1 MRYLSLL
8 ILIIIIFQGLDTAFA
23 EDSRYRVEIIVL
35 THLGHDQEGR
45 EVRKLND
52 FSSAMDFL
60 QPPPEDTEDIEAAA
74 APAEVAPLSDETSDA
89 STDEALLPV
98 IEEDPWSVVTHVEQM
113 GPEMQEAW
121 RRLRLSAP
129 FRPLQYLAWEQGSN
143 PPFPL
148 LRVHDLEAVLVED
161 PWADERLLREAAEGS
176 AVFGDTAASSEQ
188 PGFENDEEEA
198 LPDPIAYYRLDGTVS
213 LTRSRFLH
221 LAMAV
226 EWREP
231 LFDEAVANAP
241 TPLPSIPGE
250 PPPQPLPSSFLI
262 HRLEQSRPVR
272 TGRMEYFDGPVLG
285 VLAWVSDISD
295 TVVVEPAE

>member
-1 MRYLSLL
+1 MRYITLL
-8 ILIIIIFQGLDTAFA
+8 ILSVTLLQGLESACA
-23 EDSRYRVEIIVL
+23 EDGRYRVEIIVL

-45 EVRKLND
+45 QVSRLND
-52 FSSAMDFL
+52 YSSAVDFL
-60 QPPPEDTEDIEAAA
+60 QPPADDSEVTESPAEPEAAA
-74 APAEVAPLSDETSDA
+74 VEPDDEN
-89 STDEALLPV
+89 TDESLLPV
-98 IEEDPWSVVTHVEQM
+98 AEEDPWNVVTHVEQM

-129 FRPLQYLAWEQGSN
+129 FKPLQYLAWEQGSN

-148 LRVHDLEAVLVED
+148 LRIHDLETVLVED
-161 PWADERLLREAAEGS
+161 PWAEERLLQAAEENTGG
-176 AVFGDTAASSEQ
+176 FGDAVATAGQA
-188 PGFENDEEEA
+188 GFGDEDAEA

-221 LAMAV
+221 LSMAI

-231 LFDEAVANAP
+231 LFDEALVNAP
-241 TPLPSIPGE
+241 ALPPSTAGEPLSPPLPSA
-250 PPPQPLPSSFLI
+250 FLV

-272 TGRMEYFDGPVLG
+272 SGRMEYFDGPVLG

-295 TVVVEPAE
+295 TVVVESVE

>member
-1 MRYLSLL
+1 MRYVTIL
-8 ILIIIIFQGLDTAFA
+8 ILVIIIIQGLEPVLA
-23 EDSRYRVEIIVL
+23 EESRYRVEVIVL

-45 EVRKLND
+45 EVRLLND
-52 FSSAMDFL
+52 YSSALDFL
-60 QPPPEDTEDIEAAA
+60 QPPVEDTEAAEVLTEAEEAAVD
-74 APAEVAPLSDETSDA
+74 PSDVGI
-89 STDEALLPV
+89 DEGLLGV
-98 IEEDPWSVVTHVEQM
+98 VEEDPWNVVTHVEQM

-148 LRVHDLEAVLVED
+148 LRVHDLETVLVED
-161 PWADERLLREAAEGS
+161 PWAEERLLQAAAEES
-176 AVFGDTAASSEQ
+176 KVFGDAVATSGQA
-188 PGFENDEEEA
+188 GFAEDDAEA
-198 LPDPIAYYRLDGTVS
+198 LPDPIAYYRLDGSVS

-231 LFDEAVANAP
+231 VFDETLASVPA
-241 TPLPSIPGE
+241 PLPSTLGE
-250 PPPQPLPSSFLI
+250 PPLSPLPSAFLV

-272 TGRMEYFDGPVLG
+272 TGRMEYFDGPFLG

-295 TVVVEPAE
+295 TVAVESAE